1 MPRQKLTKAW
11 VGHPKR
17 PTCQAT
23 QKWSDC
29 QMTKS
34 KAIHTISH
42 DFIPKNDHV
51 NKKWHCCLCKISSS
65 NKICSQF
72 VQKTIFVVVWLSD
85 CSHQT
90 RHPPWLPETFLGG
103 RPTSLTSGRNGHHG
117 WNYVSQLH
125 KFIYI
130 WILVLHHRYRSLRIQ
145 MYVFLAVQDSSIGDL
160 VTHSLSEWVSQV
172 TFDFRH

>member
-1 MPRQKLTKAW
+1 MLRQKLTKAW

-23 QKWSDC
+23 QKWSEC

-42 DFIPKNDHV
+42 DFIPKNYHV

-72 VQKTIFVVVWLSD
+72 VQKTIFIVVWLSD

-117 WNYVSQLH
+117 WNYVSRLH
-125 KFIYI
+125 KSIHMDFGLASQIQSI
-130 WILVLHHRYRSLRIQ
+130 NNSNVRIFAICG
-145 MYVFLAVQDSSIGDL
+145 VI
-160 VTHSLSEWVSQV
+160 
-172 TFDFRH
+172 

>member
-23 QKWSDC
+23 QKWSEC

-42 DFIPKNDHV
+42 DFLPKNDHV

-72 VQKTIFVVVWLSD
+72 VQKTIFIVVWLSD

-117 WNYVSQLH
+117 WNYVSRLH
-125 KFIYI
+125 KSIHMDFGLASQIQSINNSNVRIFATCDVIYRYFLYDTKRIEELI
-130 WILVLHHRYRSLRIQ
+130 WG
-145 MYVFLAVQDSSIGDL
+145 IG
-160 VTHSLSEWVSQV
+160 S
-172 TFDFRH
+172 